1 MLCFFIPKKALQSL
15 RPNVDEGFRNNV
27 LKILFLHYSIPRNQC
42 PAAPRTHTAV
52 SARAQRDHRSMLQA
66 PSHAIP

>member
-27 LKILFLHYSIPRNQC
+27 LKIFFYITAS
-42 PAAPRTHTAV
+42 PAINAPQPPEHTP
-52 SARAQRDHRSMLQA
+52 L
-66 PSHAIP
+66 